1 MNAKTNTSGKATAKE
16 TKQKDAKVS
25 VKKASPVSPE
35 YVVSRLNQD
44 VRNSV
49 LVVSVLVNL
58 FFLIGWLVI
67 QVSSRYDTA
76 LINYLQNK

>member
-1 MNAKTNTSGKATAKE
+1 MNAKANTSVKEKE
-16 TKQKDAKVS
+16 TKAKKVI
-25 VKKASPVSPE
+25 VSPE
-35 YVVSRLNQD
+35 FVVKQLSED

-49 LVVSVLVNL
+49 LVVSVLVNV

-67 QVSSRYDTA
+67 QVSTRYDAA

>member
-1 MNAKTNTSGKATAKE
+1 MNAKTNTSVKEKE
-16 TKQKDAKVS
+16 TKTT
-25 VKKASPVSPE
+25 KKAAVSPE
-35 YVVSRLNQD
+35 YIVKQLNSD

-67 QVSSRYDTA
+67 QVSTRYDAA

>member
-1 MNAKTNTSGKATAKE
+1 MNAKAQTSVKEKE
-16 TKQKDAKVS
+16 TKTT
-25 VKKASPVSPE
+25 KKSAVSPE
-35 YVVSRLNQD
+35 FVVKQLNED

-49 LVVSVLVNL
+49 LVVSIMVNL

-67 QVSSRYDTA
+67 QVSTRYDAA

>member
-1 MNAKTNTSGKATAKE
+1 M
-16 TKQKDAKVS
+16 S
-25 VKKASPVSPE
+25 VKESKEIKQTKKTTVVSPE
-35 YVVSRLNQD
+35 YVVKQLNED

-67 QVSSRYDTA
+67 EVSNRYDAA
-76 LINYLQNK
+76 LINWLQNK